1 MTPLKSLSILLSILA
16 SCLPGCEATRPSG
29 HGPVPWSVIGTSREG
44 RSIEA
49 VTLGAGSPRV
59 LVVGGIHGNEPEH
72 VPAVAALLDRG
83 LHPRPRATIR
93 LIRDINPDGGAAG
106 TRGNATGVDI
116 NRNWPASNFQP
127 AATHGPEPMSE
138 PETAILHAQI
148 MAFKPDLLVVLH
160 SIASGPFVNH
170 DGPAEH
176 PARAFAEAASTTDP
190 RWHVRPSMGYATPG
204 SLGTWAGVDR
214 HIPTLTVEFDRGH
227 DPRLAGV
234 AFVDGLAAAIKAWR
248 SEQAASAI
256 RPGR

>member
-1 MTPLKSLSILLSILA
+1 MTPPKSLSILLLILA
-16 SCLPGCEATRPSG
+16 SCLPGCEASG
-29 HGPVPWSVIGTSREG
+29 PRGDGPIPWSVIGTSREG
-44 RSIEA
+44 RAIEA

-72 VPAVAALLDRG
+72 APAIAALLDR
-83 LHPRPRATIR
+83 RPPVRHRAIIR
-93 LIRDINPDGGAAG
+93 VIRDINPDGGAAG
-106 TRGNATGVDI
+106 TRGNAAGVDI

-127 AATHGPEPMSE
+127 SATHGPEPMSE

-170 DGPAEH
+170 DGPAEK
-176 PARAFAEAASTTDP
+176 PAGAFVAAASTTDP

-234 AFVDGLAAAIKAWR
+234 AFVDGLTAVIKAWR
-248 SEQAASAI
+248 PDVDASAI
-256 RPGR
+256 LPDL